1 MKIKNVNKMKAWNYA
16 FDRIL
21 DNNASAAEDVDE
33 ESESPRDKLFKP
45 FVKWNICKESF
56 SKNS

>member
-1 MKIKNVNKMKAWNYA
+1 MKAWNYA